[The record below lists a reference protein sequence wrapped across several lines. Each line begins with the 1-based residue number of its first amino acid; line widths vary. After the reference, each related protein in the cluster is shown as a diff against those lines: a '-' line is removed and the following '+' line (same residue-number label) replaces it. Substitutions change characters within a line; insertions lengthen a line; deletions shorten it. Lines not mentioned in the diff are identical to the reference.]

1 VWHLSRIMDSPK
13 SMVRERT
20 PIGLMAYG
28 VYLYYASRS
37 LRLASKI
44 LEPIIARSHVSI
56 WNWVQRF
63 ASLADRFSVDRRDV
77 ERIFVDETLIT
88 IKGREYWLWIAYEPS
103 LDRCLMMRLSVER
116 TLMICYLFL
125 KDVRKRYG
133 RKPILTDKAR
143 WYDEACSWLRLPH
156 RNYPVQ
162 EKNLIERFIQ
172 KIKDRTECFDD
183 SFPCRREGCDRA
195 HVWNWLKMFVLH
207 THLEMDLNRII
218 TFLYTGVSLS

>member
-1 VWHLSRIMDSPK
+1 MTATNRIE
-13 SMVRERT
+13 RERT
-20 PIGLMAYG
+20 PVPLMLYG
-28 VYLYYASRS
+28 VYLYCASRS

-44 LEPIIARSHVSI
+44 LEPIIVRSHVSI

-63 ASLADRFSVDRRDV
+63 ASLSERFSVDRRDV
-77 ERIFVDETLIT
+77 KRIFVDETLIT

-116 TLMICYLFL
+116 TLMICYIFL
-125 KDVRKRYG
+125 KDVTKRYG
-133 RKPILTDKAR
+133 RKPILTDEAR
-143 WYDEACSWLRLPH
+143 WYDEACRWLRLPH
-156 RNYPVQ
+156 HNYPVQ

-183 SFPCRREGCDRA
+183 SFPCTREGCDRA

-207 THLEMDLNRII
+207 IHLEMDLFRII
-218 TFLYTGVSLS
+218 SFLYREVSLS